1 MLDDKAMLEG
11 DARFRDDAMS
21 EDDAAPI
28 SAKDAKLLFADWRAA
43 PAIIL
48 AVSGGP
54 DSVALMWLAARWR
67 GKGKRGPRLMAV
79 TVDHG
84 LRPEAAREAREVK
97 ELARSLDLPHR
108 TLRWTGPKP
117 KTGLPAAA
125 RDARY
130 RLLAQAA
137 RAFGATHILT
147 AHTRDDQAETLLM
160 RMARGSGLAGLAAMA
175 RQSEREGVVLA
186 RPFLQISKSQL
197 VATLTKAKLGFA
209 VDPSNRDLSFTR
221 PRFRALMPALA
232 AEGCDSR
239 NLARLASR
247 LARANAALEV
257 LVDGAERF
265 LALTDPRGAHPG
277 LDANAFDGMMLDAK
291 TIDAKTFDAK
301 TFDAK
306 TFDAKT
312 FDAKAFAAMSEEIRL
327 RLLLRI
333 INRVGHE
340 GPAELGK
347 VEALLSALDRA
358 GAENPAKG
366 RVRLKQTLAGALV
379 SLTEDRIRIEPA
391 PPRRNRVN

>member
-1 MLDDKAMLEG
+1 K
-11 DARFRDDAMS
+11 R
-21 EDDAAPI
+21 
-28 SAKDAKLLFADWRAA
+28 LFADWKSA
-43 PAIIL
+43 PAIVL

-54 DSVALMWLAARWR
+54 DSIALMWLAARWR
-67 GKGKRGPRLMAV
+67 RALARGPRLVAV

-84 LRPEAAREAREVK
+84 LRPEAAREARDVK
-97 ELARSLDLPHR
+97 RLARALEVPHR
-108 TLRWTGPKP
+108 TLRWTGIKP
-117 KTGLPAAA
+117 RTGLPAAA
-125 RDARY
+125 RAARY

-137 RAFGATHILT
+137 RAHGATHILT

-209 VDPSNRDLSFTR
+209 VDPSNRDLNFAR

-265 LALTDPRGAHPG
+265 LAFKDRG
-277 LDANAFDGMMLDAK
+277 
-291 TIDAKTFDAK
+291 
-301 TFDAK
+301 
-306 TFDAKT
+306 
-312 FDAKAFAAMSEEIRL
+312 
-327 RLLLRI
+327 
-333 INRVGHE
+333 
-340 GPAELGK
+340 
-347 VEALLSALDRA
+347 
-358 GAENPAKG
+358 
-366 RVRLKQTLAGALV
+366 GAL
-379 SLTEDRIRIEPA
+379 P
-391 PPRRNRVN
+391 